1 MKQNLQPE
9 NLQPE
14 DSIKMPEPEMPETKK
29 SKAPLIGMISLGAL
43 AVAGVTFGIISL
55 INANSKSAE
64 IEELNAK
71 VNLLQQETGTQIIEK
86 DEDGTAITVVAPAAN
101 QSGVFGEKDLET
113 RTILAEL
120 KATLDAIA
128 GSSAE
133 YVDFEAVSK
142 DERESKCTY
151 ESHTTFDSL
160 KTATLLD
167 KSYSIRYDSNSVDEP
182 LLVEDKVA
190 EKLTSLGFTEIK
202 PTAWIW
208 SNSIYINPDSNII
221 CSVNYFGTSCG
232 YYKWVYD
239 ETITLVNQLAE
250 AYKNKEGEYPGVV
263 ELCEYSTIKN
273 SKVPPYQ
280 TIDVSF
286 HGGGGSFYRVSPS
299 AEWQFFGGGQTAFSC
314 DEYNTQDLK
323 NVYAGE
329 VCYDE
334 VSGTNL
340 TVQP

>member
-1 MKQNLQPE
+1 MEQNLQPE
-9 NLQPE
+9 NT
-14 DSIKMPEPEMPETKK
+14 ITGIPETKK
-29 SKAPLIGMISLGAL
+29 SKAPLIGMISLGVL
-43 AVAGVTFGIISL
+43 AAAGITFGIISL

-64 IEELNAK
+64 IEKPDTEVA
-71 VNLLQQETGTQIIEK
+71 QQEAGTQIVEK
-86 DEDGTAITVVAPAAN
+86 GDATIAVVEPAAN
-101 QSGVFGEKDLET
+101 QSGIFGEKDLET
-113 RTILAEL
+113 RTILAEI

-133 YVDFEAVSK
+133 YVDFEVISK
-142 DERESKCTY
+142 DERESKCSY
-151 ESHTTFDSL
+151 ESYTIFESL
-160 KTATLLD
+160 KTVTLLD

-182 LLVEDKVA
+182 LLVEDKIDK
-190 EKLTSLGFTEIK
+190 KLASLGFAETK
-202 PTAWIW
+202 PTTSIW
-208 SNSIYINPDSNII
+208 SSRIYTNPDSNII

-250 AYKNKEGEYPGVV
+250 AYKNKEGEYPGVIT
-263 ELCEYSTIKN
+263 LCEYSTIED
-273 SKVPPYQ
+273 SSVSPYQ
-280 TIDVSF
+280 TIGVSF
-286 HGGGGSFYRVSPS
+286 DGAGGSFYRVSPS

-314 DEYNTQDLK
+314 DKYNTQDLK
-323 NVYAGE
+323 NAYAGE